1 MKKFAMIAT
10 VVVIAAVTVFAFAGC
25 NPAETNFGVDYAQS
39 QPNVTPTAQLDSS
52 MSAIEMLRVGM
63 KNYYGADFATA
74 ITGGTLVTT
83 VLNMPLTQFVKSI
96 TVRDGASD
104 KDGDD
109 VFEGDNNL
117 FYRNLS
123 GTIGGGLGR
132 LISIKIW
139 EETDYTKSGSSEK
152 LYFRNVNAD
161 NVDVKT
167 TDNDD
172 GVITDAW
179 FEFAEGKSFEAV
191 QTYND
196 LTTYVNDKAS
206 DPTQIW
212 MYDLKENTILA
223 DKTVAP
229 VLNDDGLWEF
239 TISGNVD
246 KTSENYSVAEYEE
259 QMMYMLNSQGQE
271 PTDFY
276 FTDIT
281 LKVTMWPNGFFQ
293 KVEVS
298 ESYVMV
304 LAGIINS
311 EVTLNSTKGFFFEE
325 TDDYN
330 AAGFI
335 GTVSNA
341 A

>member
-1 MKKFAMIAT
+1 MPAVDGSVYEYFEQGTAHLPRSNKT
-10 VVVIAAVTVFAFAGC
+10 VAFYGRR
-25 NPAETNFGVDYAQS
+25 
-39 QPNVTPTAQLDSS
+39 LD
-52 MSAIEMLRVGM
+52 
-63 KNYYGADFATA
+63 
-74 ITGGTLVTT
+74 
-83 VLNMPLTQFVKSI
+83 
-96 TVRDGASD
+96 
-104 KDGDD
+104 
-109 VFEGDNNL
+109 
-117 FYRNLS
+117 
-123 GTIGGGLGR
+123 LGR
-132 LISIKIW
+132 V
-139 EETDYTKSGSSEK
+139 T
-152 LYFRNVNAD
+152 
-161 NVDVKT
+161 
-167 TDNDD
+167 
-172 GVITDAW
+172 
-179 FEFAEGKSFEAV
+179 AV

-212 MYDLKENTILA
+212 MYNLNENTILA

-229 VLNDDGLWEF
+229 ALNDDGLWEF

-325 TDDYN
+325 TSDYN
-330 AAGFI
+330 AAAFI

>member
-1 MKKFAMIAT
+1 M
-10 VVVIAAVTVFAFAGC
+10 
-25 NPAETNFGVDYAQS
+25 
-39 QPNVTPTAQLDSS
+39 
-52 MSAIEMLRVGM
+52 
-63 KNYYGADFATA
+63 
-74 ITGGTLVTT
+74 
-83 VLNMPLTQFVKSI
+83 
-96 TVRDGASD
+96 
-104 KDGDD
+104 
-109 VFEGDNNL
+109 
-117 FYRNLS
+117 
-123 GTIGGGLGR
+123 
-132 LISIKIW
+132 
-139 EETDYTKSGSSEK
+139 
-152 LYFRNVNAD
+152 
-161 NVDVKT
+161 
-167 TDNDD
+167 
-172 GVITDAW
+172 
-179 FEFAEGKSFEAV
+179 

-206 DPTQIW
+206 DPTKIW
-212 MYDLKENTILA
+212 MYNLKENTILA

-325 TDDYN
+325 TSDYN

>member
-39 QPNVTPTAQLDSS
+39 QPNVTPTTQLDSS
-52 MSAIEMLRVGM
+52 MSAIEMLQVGM
-63 KNYYGADFATA
+63 DNYYGADFATA

-104 KDGDD
+104 
-109 VFEGDNNL
+109 GDNNL

-139 EETDYTKSGSSEK
+139 EETDYTKSGSSET

-167 TDNDD
+167 DDNDD

-212 MYDLKENTILA
+212 MYNLKENTILA

-293 KVEVS
+293 KVEVT
-298 ESYVMV
+298 ESYKMV
-304 LAGIINS
+304 IAKIINS

-325 TDDYN
+325 TSDYN
-330 AAGFI
+330 AADFI

>member
-1 MKKFAMIAT
+1 M
-10 VVVIAAVTVFAFAGC
+10 
-25 NPAETNFGVDYAQS
+25 
-39 QPNVTPTAQLDSS
+39 
-52 MSAIEMLRVGM
+52 
-63 KNYYGADFATA
+63 
-74 ITGGTLVTT
+74 
-83 VLNMPLTQFVKSI
+83 
-96 TVRDGASD
+96 
-104 KDGDD
+104 
-109 VFEGDNNL
+109 
-117 FYRNLS
+117 
-123 GTIGGGLGR
+123 
-132 LISIKIW
+132 
-139 EETDYTKSGSSEK
+139 
-152 LYFRNVNAD
+152 
-161 NVDVKT
+161 DVKT

-212 MYDLKENTILA
+212 MYNLNENTILA

-325 TDDYN
+325 TSDYN